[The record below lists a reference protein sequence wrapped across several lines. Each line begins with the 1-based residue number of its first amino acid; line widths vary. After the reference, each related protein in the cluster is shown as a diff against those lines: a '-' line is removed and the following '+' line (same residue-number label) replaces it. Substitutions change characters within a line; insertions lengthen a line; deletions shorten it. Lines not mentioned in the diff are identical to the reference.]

1 MHTCACIISFTVHTD
16 QHPVWGQPFQPG
28 DGCILF
34 NSHDNCLFEQLRAGK
49 FFSQLFEEEIPVGI
63 PSGDDIVVDVVG
75 GNLFVRKSI
84 FLNTLITR
92 ARVWKKCWM
101 YLLYLLY
108 LRSCSNRLEEAGG
121 KLFPACGLLNGYFFV
136 AL

>member
-34 NSHDNCLFEQLRAGK
+34 NSHNNCLFEQLRAGK

-75 GNLFVRKSI
+75 GNLFVRKSF
-84 FLNTLITR
+84 FLNTLNN
-92 ARVWKKCWM
+92 ARTCVEKM
-101 YLLYLLY
+101 LDVPTVPFVPA
-108 LRSCSNRLEEAGG
+108 E
-121 KLFPACGLLNGYFFV
+121 LFK
-136 AL
+136 